1 MVKTMQILSFLL
13 FMIYSAV
20 VTKAQTMYVMSI
32 GVSKYADSNNNLTQT
47 TKDAKSFRDI
57 MSNHT
62 DKITLLTSSYAN
74 RENVLKKLNSLS
86 KLAKED
92 DKLII
97 FYSGHGYP
105 GGIYP
110 YDEPISYQEINDILK
125 SSKAKE
131 KICIFNA
138 CNTGSV
144 SDVKGETQ
152 MYKAPTSGNIIYIMS
167 SRADEF
173 SYEHPIAGHCIF
185 TAGMLKGLRGK
196 ADANNDK
203 KITVSEL
210 FNYVYNDVVHTTK
223 SLELS
228 QHPQLIGVKSVTD
241 AVIVDWNNK

>member
-1 MVKTMQILSFLL
+1 MVKIKPILSFLL
-13 FMIYSAV
+13 IMIFLAEIMN
-20 VTKAQTMYVMSI
+20 AQTTYVMSI
-32 GVSKYADSNNNLTQT
+32 GVSKYADSNNNLSQT

-57 MSNHT
+57 MNIHT
-62 DKITLLTSSYAN
+62 DKITLLTSRYAN
-74 RENVLKKLNSLS
+74 RDNILKKLNSLS

-110 YDEPISYQEINDILK
+110 YDEPVSYQEINDILK
-125 SSKAKE
+125 CSKAKE

-138 CNTGSV
+138 CHTGSI
-144 SDVKGETQ
+144 SDVKKEMAT
-152 MYKAPTSGNIIYIMS
+152 YKAPSSGNIIYIMS

-185 TAGMLKGLRGK
+185 TTGMLKGLRGK

-210 FNYVYNDVVHTTK
+210 FNYVYNDVVHTTA
-223 SLELS
+223 SLDLS
-228 QHPQLIGVKSVTD
+228 QHPQLIGVKSVAD

>member
-1 MVKTMQILSFLL
+1 MVKIKKIIPFLL
-13 FMIYSAV
+13 IMIFSAV
-20 VTKAQTMYVMSI
+20 MTNAQTTYVMSI
-32 GVSKYADSNNNLTQT
+32 GVSNYADSNNNLSQT
-47 TKDAKSFRDI
+47 TKDAKSFRDV

-74 RENVLKKLNSLS
+74 RYNILKKLNSLS
-86 KLAKED
+86 KLAKAD

-125 SSKAKE
+125 RSKAKA

-138 CNTGSV
+138 CHTGSV
-144 SDVKGETQ
+144 SEVKDKTQ
-152 MYKAPTSGNIIYIMS
+152 VYKAPSSGNIIYIMS
-167 SRADEF
+167 SRADEY

-185 TAGMLKGLRGK
+185 TTGMLKGLRGK

-203 KITVSEL
+203 KVTVSEL
-210 FNYVYNDVVHTTK
+210 FNYVYNDVVHTAT
-223 SLELS
+223 SLDLS
-228 QHPQLIGVKSVTD
+228 QHPQLIGVKSIAD
-241 AVIVDWNNK
+241 AVIVDWNN

>member
-1 MVKTMQILSFLL
+1 MVEIKQILSFLL
-13 FMIYSAV
+13 IMIFSA
-20 VTKAQTMYVMSI
+20 TMMNAQTTYVMSI
-32 GVSKYADSNNNLTQT
+32 GVSRYADSNNNLSQT

-74 RENVLKKLNSLS
+74 RDNILKKLKGLS
-86 KLAKED
+86 RLAKED
-92 DKLII
+92 DKLIV

-110 YDEPISYQEINDILK
+110 YDEPVSYQEINDILK
-125 SSKAKE
+125 RSKAKE

-138 CNTGSV
+138 CHTGSV
-144 SDVKGETQ
+144 SDVKKETAT
-152 MYKAPTSGNIIYIMS
+152 YKAPSSGNIIYIMS
-167 SRADEF
+167 SRADEY

-203 KITVSEL
+203 KVTVSEL
-210 FNYVYNDVVHTTK
+210 FNYVYNDVVHTTT
-223 SLELS
+223 SLDLS
-228 QHPQLIGVKSVTD
+228 QHPQLIGVKSVAD
-241 AVIVDWNNK
+241 AVIVDWSNK